1 MKRTALFCGY
11 FWWNLACYDRNN
23 NYRICGRPLTQY
35 PGGPV
40 DKPVK
45 AAAKR
50 LGVSE
55 DQVLLAWTKTKGA
68 VVLSYVEGT

>member
-1 MKRTALFCGY
+1 VSVSEESFHATKVLTKTRCGY
-11 FWWNLACYDRNN
+11 
-23 NYRICGRPLTQY
+23 RPLTEY

-50 LGVSE
+50 LGATE